1 MDATLPL
8 FERGIEVNW
17 KDKSCQFVNLRA
29 NGNSGAQSQQLG
41 RRSRADWKIFVR
53 EEGPDFHVSATI
65 RTGTAETA
73 IFFSVHPEGWRLPPQ
88 GWYRVFAQ
96 DHLRVGLLLSL
107 LGLFLCFTFTG
118 PRRGQPAT
126 CLLSD

>member
-8 FERGIEVNW
+8 FEREIEVNL

-29 NGNSGAQSQQLG
+29 LRKWQQW
-41 RRSRADWKIFVR
+41 RTVTTTSAAAVPEPKIFVR

-73 IFFSVHPEGWRLPPQ
+73 IFFFSSPRGLAAPP
-88 GWYRVFAQ
+88 
-96 DHLRVGLLLSL
+96 LRAGIV
-107 LGLFLCFTFTG
+107 
-118 PRRGQPAT
+118 
-126 CLLSD
+126 CLRKTICV

>member
-73 IFFSVHPEGWRLPPQ
+73 IFFFQFTPRAGGSP
-88 GWYRVFAQ
+88 
-96 DHLRVGLLLSL
+96 LRAGIV
-107 LGLFLCFTFTG
+107 
-118 PRRGQPAT
+118 
-126 CLLSD
+126 CLRKTICV